1 MNFKVNDIVKIVSV
15 DAFYYNAL
23 GRVAEVNDDELYVI
37 FEMINTDTG
46 EVSVYEDCYYYDYEV
61 ELYEGGNEQ

>member
-1 MNFKVNDIVKIVSV
+1 MKFKVNDIVKIVSV

-23 GRVAEVNDDELYVI
+23 GRVAEVNDDEVYVV
-37 FEMINTDTG
+37 FEMIDSDTG

-61 ELYEGGNEQ
+61 ELYEGGE

>member
-23 GRVAEVNDDELYVI
+23 GRVAEVNDDEVYVV
-37 FEMINTDTG
+37 FEMTDTDTG

-61 ELYEGGNEQ
+61 ELYEGENE

>member
-23 GRVAEVNDDELYVI
+23 GRVVEVNDDELHVV
-37 FEMINTDTG
+37 FEMIDTDTG

-61 ELYEGGNEQ
+61 ELYERGNEQ

>member
-23 GRVAEVNDDELYVI
+23 GRVAEVNDDEVYVV
-37 FEMINTDTG
+37 FEMIDSDTG

-61 ELYEGGNEQ
+61 ELYEGGE

>member
-23 GRVAEVNDDELYVI
+23 GRVAEVNDDEVYVV
-37 FEMINTDTG
+37 FEMIDTDTG

-61 ELYEGGNEQ
+61 ELYEGENE